1 MELENNVEKNV
12 ITLKKYVNRLKKRE
26 GITFLVLVTM
36 IILFLIILSITL
48 PPIISNNGIIASSK
62 MGVNKKERQ
71 DIEDVLRVLSFE
83 IIANENIKNLT
94 ATTFK
99 TKLEEKLFRYNED
112 IVILVCDEAVWHKS
126 KNLEYDIRTDIGIN
140 YTKDGKGYKVIVERY

>member
-1 MELENNVEKNV
+1 MELENNVEKND

-83 IIANENIKNLT
+83 IIAN

-112 IVILVCDEAVWHKS
+112 KQE
-126 KNLEYDIRTDIGIN
+126 KNKINIGIKNVEYDIRTDIGIN
-140 YTKDGKGYKVIVERY
+140 YTKDGKDYKAIIERY

>member
-1 MELENNVEKNV
+1 MELENNVEKND
-12 ITLKKYVNRLKKRE
+12 ITLKKYVNILKKRE

-83 IIANENIKNLT
+83 IIANENIKNLN

-112 IVILVCDEAVWHKS
+112 KQDK
-126 KNLEYDIRTDIGIN
+126 
-140 YTKDGKGYKVIVERY
+140 

>member
-1 MELENNVEKNV
+1 MELENNVEKND

-71 DIEDVLRVLSFE
+71 DIEDVLRVL
-83 IIANENIKNLT
+83 
-94 ATTFK
+94 
-99 TKLEEKLFRYNED
+99 R
-112 IVILVCDEAVWHKS
+112 
-126 KNLEYDIRTDIGIN
+126 
-140 YTKDGKGYKVIVERY
+140 

>member
-1 MELENNVEKNV
+1 
-12 ITLKKYVNRLKKRE
+12 
-26 GITFLVLVTM
+26 M

-83 IIANENIKNLT
+83 IIANENIKNLN

-112 IVILVCDEAVWHKS
+112 KQE
-126 KNLEYDIRTDIGIN
+126 KNKINIGIKNVEYDIRTDIGIN
-140 YTKDGKGYKVIVERY
+140 YTKDGKDYKAIVERY

>member
-1 MELENNVEKNV
+1 MELENNVEKND

-26 GITFLVLVTM
+26 GITFLVLVT
-36 IILFLIILSITL
+36 LFLIILSITL

-71 DIEDVLRVLSFE
+71 DIEDVLKVLSFE
-83 IIANENIKNLT
+83 IIANENIKNLN

-112 IVILVCDEAVWHKS
+112 KQE
-126 KNLEYDIRTDIGIN
+126 KNKINIGIKNVEYDIRTDIGIN
-140 YTKDGKGYKVIVERY
+140 YTKDGKDYKAIVERY

>member
-1 MELENNVEKNV
+1 MELENNVEKND

-94 ATTFK
+94 STTFK

-112 IVILVCDEAVWHKS
+112 KQE
-126 KNLEYDIRTDIGIN
+126 KNKINIGIKNVEYDIRTDIGIN
-140 YTKDGKGYKVIVERY
+140 YTKDGKDYKAIVERY